1 MIDKRQDAAAV
12 CSPLFCCVAFAAKRQ
27 ALCSIHRPAASYCRC
42 ARDRQSVSVSNRDK
56 VYIRNGSYYM
66 INVKITE
73 IQKNKKKKDEKIK
86 RARGE
91 YTAVS

>member
-1 MIDKRQDAAAV
+1 
-12 CSPLFCCVAFAAKRQ
+12 
-27 ALCSIHRPAASYCRC
+27 
-42 ARDRQSVSVSNRDK
+42 
-56 VYIRNGSYYM
+56 M

-73 IQKNKKKKDEKIK
+73 MQKNKKKKDEKIK